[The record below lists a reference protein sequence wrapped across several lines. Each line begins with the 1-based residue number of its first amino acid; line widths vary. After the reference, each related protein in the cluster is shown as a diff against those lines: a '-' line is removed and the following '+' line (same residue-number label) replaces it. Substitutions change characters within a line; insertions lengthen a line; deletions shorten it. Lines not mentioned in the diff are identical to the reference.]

1 MSFLESKSLSLPY
14 RVDSVPVFFGIRRAN
29 QKGLVDILSFFF
41 FFFSS
46 VTYQERISGVLK
58 WLDKAKSER

>member
-41 FFFSS
+41 FFQFSYVS
-46 VTYQERISGVLK
+46 RENFRSTK
-58 WLDKAKSER
+58 MA